1 MAEAGQ
7 SSEPGDIGGGAEHI
21 DVSAVPKDEAPD
33 RLSTILTSIAT
44 GQERERISIG
54 DLLLALEHRA
64 VGALMFIFAVPNAI
78 PVPPGV
84 SAVLG
89 APLIFLS
96 FQMMFGQR
104 PWLPRL
110 ITDRSLSRVDF
121 EKVVNLTAPWLAK
134 AERLM
139 RPRYQFLARPPAE
152 YLIGTICLVLAIILF
167 LPIPLGNM
175 LPAFTICVLAL
186 GILER
191 DGLWIAFGVACAIA
205 AVVIVWGV
213 VIALA
218 WAALYVLTNWLGIAL
233 PF

>member
-1 MAEAGQ
+1 MADEEPTISLGHVPP
-7 SSEPGDIGGGAEHI
+7 SEGA
-21 DVSAVPKDEAPD
+21 D
-33 RLSTILTSIAT
+33 RLSAILTAIAK
-44 GQERERISIG
+44 GQHRARISIA
-54 DLLLALEHRA
+54 DLLHALEHRA
-64 VGALMFIFAVPNAI
+64 IGALMFIFAVPNAI

-96 FQMMFGQR
+96 FQLMIGRR
-104 PWLPRL
+104 PWLPKI

-121 EKVVNLTAPWLAK
+121 EKVVDLAAPWLAK

-139 RPRYQFLARPPAE
+139 RPRVEFLAKPPAE
-152 YLIGTICLVLAIILF
+152 YLVGAVCLLLSIILF

-186 GILER
+186 GVLER
-191 DGLWIAFGVACAIA
+191 DGIWIGLGLACAAA

-213 VIALA
+213 VLALLWGA
-218 WAALYVLTNWLGIAL
+218 IFVLSNLLGITL
-233 PF
+233 PFG

>member
-1 MAEAGQ
+1 M
-7 SSEPGDIGGGAEHI
+7 DIGQVPSDEGA
-21 DVSAVPKDEAPD
+21 D
-33 RLSTILTSIAT
+33 RLSAILMAIAT

-54 DLLLALEHRA
+54 DLLHALEHRA

-96 FQMMFGQR
+96 FQMMLGQR
-104 PWLPRL
+104 PWLPRI

-121 EKVVNLTAPWLAK
+121 EKVVNLAAPWLAR

-139 RPRYQFLARPPAE
+139 RPRLRLLALPPAE
-152 YLIGTICLVLAIILF
+152 YVVGAICLLLSIILF

-186 GILER
+186 GVLER
-191 DGLWIAFGVACAIA
+191 DGYWVVVGTICAIA
-205 AVVIVWGV
+205 AVLIVWGV
-213 VIALA
+213 VLALL
-218 WAALYVLTNWLGIAL
+218 WSALFVLSNLFGLAL

>member
-1 MAEAGQ
+1 MAEDDPTISLEQ
-7 SSEPGDIGGGAEHI
+7 VPTDEGA
-21 DVSAVPKDEAPD
+21 D
-33 RLSTILTSIAT
+33 RLSAILTAIAK
-44 GQERERISIG
+44 GQNRERISIA
-54 DLLLALEHRA
+54 DLLHALEHRA
-64 VGALMFIFAVPNAI
+64 IGALMFIFAVPNAI

-96 FQMMFGQR
+96 FQLMIGRR
-104 PWLPRL
+104 PWLPRI

-121 EKVVNLTAPWLAK
+121 ERVVDLAAPWLAK

-139 RPRYQFLARPPAE
+139 RPRLQFLGKPPAE
-152 YLIGTICLVLAIILF
+152 YLVGAVCLLLSIILF

-186 GILER
+186 GVLER
-191 DGLWIAFGVACAIA
+191 DGVWIGIGLACAIA

-213 VIALA
+213 MLALL
-218 WAALYVLTNWLGIAL
+218 WGALFVLGNLLGITL
-233 PF
+233 PFG

>member
-1 MAEAGQ
+1 MSNAPGP
-7 SSEPGDIGGGAEHI
+7 EPVGPSHQVHEVIDIGHVPSNEGA
-21 DVSAVPKDEAPD
+21 D
-33 RLSTILTSIAT
+33 RLSDILLAIAR

-54 DLLLALEHRA
+54 DLLHALEHRA
-64 VGALMFIFAVPNAI
+64 IGALMFIFAVPNAI

-96 FQMMFGQR
+96 FQLMLGQR

-121 EKVVNLTAPWLAK
+121 EKVINLAAPWLAK

-139 RPRYQFLARPPAE
+139 RPRLSMLARPPAE
-152 YLIGTICLVLAIILF
+152 YLVGAVCLLLSIILF

-186 GILER
+186 GVLER
-191 DGLWIAFGVACAIA
+191 DGVWVVIGLACAVA
-205 AVVIVWGV
+205 AVLIVWGV
-213 VIALA
+213 VLALA
-218 WAALYVLTNWLGIAL
+218 WSAFFVLSSLFGLTFGG
-233 PF
+233 

>member
-1 MAEAGQ
+1 MAEDD
-7 SSEPGDIGGGAEHI
+7 PTIDIDQVPPDEGA
-21 DVSAVPKDEAPD
+21 D
-33 RLSTILTSIAT
+33 RLSAILTAIAK
-44 GQERERISIG
+44 GQHRERISIA
-54 DLLLALEHRA
+54 DLLHALEHRA
-64 VGALMFIFAVPNAI
+64 IGALMFIFAVPNAI

-96 FQMMFGQR
+96 FQLMIGRR
-104 PWLPRL
+104 PWLPRI

-121 EKVVNLTAPWLAK
+121 EKVVDLAAPWLAK

-139 RPRYQFLARPPAE
+139 RPRLLFLAAPPAE
-152 YLIGTICLVLAIILF
+152 YLVGAVCLVLSIILF

-186 GILER
+186 GVLER
-191 DGLWIAFGVACAIA
+191 DGMWISIGLACAVV

-213 VIALA
+213 VLALL
-218 WAALYVLTNWLGIAL
+218 WSALFLLSNLFGITL
-233 PF
+233 PFG

>member
-1 MAEAGQ
+1 MAEDDPTINLGRIPP
-7 SSEPGDIGGGAEHI
+7 SEGA
-21 DVSAVPKDEAPD
+21 D
-33 RLSTILTSIAT
+33 RLSAILTEIAK
-44 GQERERISIG
+44 GQHRERISIA
-54 DLLLALEHRA
+54 DLLHALEHRA
-64 VGALMFIFAVPNAI
+64 IGALMFIFAVPNAI

-96 FQMMFGQR
+96 FQLMIGRR
-104 PWLPRL
+104 PWLPKI

-121 EKVVNLTAPWLAK
+121 EKVVDLAAPWLAK

-139 RPRYQFLARPPAE
+139 RPRFQFLARPPAE
-152 YLIGTICLVLAIILF
+152 YLVGAVCLLLSIILF

-186 GILER
+186 GVLER
-191 DGLWIAFGVACAIA
+191 DGVWIGIGLACAVT

-213 VIALA
+213 MLALLWGA
-218 WAALYVLTNWLGIAL
+218 VYVLSNLLGITL
-233 PF
+233 PFG

>member
-1 MAEAGQ
+1 MAEDDPTISVEQ
-7 SSEPGDIGGGAEHI
+7 LPPDEGA
-21 DVSAVPKDEAPD
+21 D
-33 RLSTILTSIAT
+33 RLSAILTAIAK
-44 GQERERISIG
+44 GQHRERISIA
-54 DLLLALEHRA
+54 DLLHALEHRA
-64 VGALMFIFAVPNAI
+64 IGALMFIFAVPNAI

-96 FQMMFGQR
+96 FQLMIGRR
-104 PWLPRL
+104 PWLPRI

-121 EKVVNLTAPWLAK
+121 EKVVDLAAPWLAR

-139 RPRYQFLARPPAE
+139 RPRFQFLAKPPAE
-152 YLIGTICLVLAIILF
+152 YVVGAVCLLLSIILF

-186 GILER
+186 GVLER
-191 DGLWIAFGVACAIA
+191 DGVWIALGVAIAVA

-213 VIALA
+213 MLALL
-218 WAALYVLTNWLGIAL
+218 WGALFVLGNLFGITLPLG
-233 PF
+233 

>member
-1 MAEAGQ
+1 MAEDDPTINLGNVPP
-7 SSEPGDIGGGAEHI
+7 SEGA
-21 DVSAVPKDEAPD
+21 D
-33 RLSTILTSIAT
+33 RLSAILTAIAK
-44 GQERERISIG
+44 GQHRERISIA
-54 DLLLALEHRA
+54 DLLHALEHRA
-64 VGALMFIFAVPNAI
+64 IGALMFIFAVPNAI

-96 FQMMFGQR
+96 FQLMIGRR
-104 PWLPRL
+104 PWLPKL

-121 EKVVNLTAPWLAK
+121 EKVVDLTAPWLAR

-139 RPRYQFLARPPAE
+139 RPRFEFLAKPPAE
-152 YLIGTICLVLAIILF
+152 YLIGAICLLLSIILF

-186 GILER
+186 GVLER
-191 DGLWIAFGVACAIA
+191 DGLWIGIGVACAIG

-213 VIALA
+213 VLALL
-218 WAALYVLTNWLGIAL
+218 WSALFVLGNVFGITL
-233 PF
+233 PFG

>member
-1 MAEAGQ
+1 MAEDD
-7 SSEPGDIGGGAEHI
+7 PTI
-21 DVSAVPKDEAPD
+21 DVDQAPRDDGAD
-33 RLSTILTSIAT
+33 RLSAILTAIAK
-44 GQERERISIG
+44 GQHRERISIA
-54 DLLLALEHRA
+54 DLLHALEHRA
-64 VGALMFIFAVPNAI
+64 IGALMFIFAVPNAI

-96 FQMMFGQR
+96 FQLMIGRR
-104 PWLPRL
+104 PWLPRI

-121 EKVVNLTAPWLAK
+121 EKVVDLAAPWLAK

-139 RPRYQFLARPPAE
+139 RPRLSFLAAPPAE
-152 YLIGTICLVLAIILF
+152 YLVGAICLILSIILF

-186 GILER
+186 GVLER
-191 DGLWIAFGVACAIA
+191 DGVWIAIGHALAIV

-218 WAALYVLTNWLGIAL
+218 WGALFVLSNLLGISL
-233 PF
+233 PFG

>member
-1 MAEAGQ
+1 MVEHDPRINVEQ
-7 SSEPGDIGGGAEHI
+7 VPPDEGA
-21 DVSAVPKDEAPD
+21 D
-33 RLSTILTSIAT
+33 RLSAILTAIAK
-44 GQERERISIG
+44 GQDRERISIG
-54 DLLLALEHRA
+54 DLLHALEHRA
-64 VGALMFIFAVPNAI
+64 IGALMFIFAVPNAI

-96 FQMMFGQR
+96 FQLMIGRR
-104 PWLPRL
+104 PWLPRI

-121 EKVVNLTAPWLAK
+121 EKVVNLAAPWLAK

-139 RPRYQFLARPPAE
+139 RPRLTFLAAPPAE
-152 YLIGTICLVLAIILF
+152 YVVGAICLILSLILF

-186 GILER
+186 GVLER
-191 DGLWIAFGVACAIA
+191 DGVWVAIGATCAIL

-213 VIALA
+213 VLALL
-218 WAALYVLTNWLGIAL
+218 WSALFLLSSIFGITLASG
-233 PF
+233 